1 MLVSEREY
9 RRGKTGSL
17 GMIPNLSQ
25 GVADGDVSSLIPIPL
40 DPTPYEWTSPNWAT
54 KVPDDVFPE
63 DHVLCVPD
71 GFMVRGGDSGH
82 IYLMVQDKEDV
93 HETNRTVRIT
103 DHVDNYWYTSKGH
116 WVDMNGDGRK
126 DLLIARARTYFDE
139 GRLVWLEQPETGA
152 LDGETAW
159 KEHMITEGP
168 DGEISWD
175 VLPQYPDEIVVW
187 STMPHERELALYRVS
202 TKDGSLVGKRT
213 I

>member
-1 MLVSEREY
+1 M
-9 RRGKTGSL
+9 
-17 GMIPNLSQ
+17 
-25 GVADGDVSSLIPIPL
+25 ADGDVSSLIPIPL

-139 GRLVWLEQPETGA
+139 GRLVWFE
-152 LDGETAW
+152 
-159 KEHMITEGP
+159 
-168 DGEISWD
+168 
-175 VLPQYPDEIVVW
+175 
-187 STMPHERELALYRVS
+187 
-202 TKDGSLVGKRT
+202 
-213 I
+213 